1 LILKTQDGLIGI
13 YTFSVQFKRM
23 ENHFQTGMRLTSQ
36 ERNKNVVRRRS
47 KTPSLESF
55 SNDRN
60 FMKSPAQLL
69 AEMSEEEREEYM
81 ATLSPAVLAQL
92 KYAWDFWA
100 RPNQLP
106 PEGEWN
112 TWLVLAGRGFG
123 KTRMGSEWIRRKAK
137 ENPGCRI
144 ALIAETAA
152 DARDVMILGDSGL
165 VNVDPELT
173 VDSWSPTNRRLS
185 WPNGSQA
192 WCYNATEPDQLRG
205 PQHHF
210 AWIDELAKFR
220 HDEELWDQVQFG
232 LRLGQHPQCLAT
244 TTPLP
249 KPLIRKLVNDT
260 DTVITRG
267 ATLDN
272 QANLAKNT
280 IKQLYERYGNTRLG
294 RQELEGAILDDMPG
308 ALWTHEMIDNHR
320 KPIAPEM
327 ERIIVAVDPA
337 ASSGEEAD
345 ETGIV
350 AVGIARDDD
359 GNQRGYVLADR
370 SLRGTPDEWASAAV
384 KLFHELDADR
394 IVAEKN
400 QGGEMVEA
408 VLRAKARDIPL
419 TLVHASR
426 GKIIRAEPI
435 SALYEQG
442 RVHHV
447 GRFDKLEDQMCLF
460 TRDVDRRPG
469 KSPDRVDALVWGL
482 TSLFDKITSRR
493 RRNDPNEDEYK
504 YKTAEVRSST
514 NIYRDETDTSWMA
527 G

>member
-1 LILKTQDGLIGI
+1 
-13 YTFSVQFKRM
+13 
-23 ENHFQTGMRLTSQ
+23 
-36 ERNKNVVRRRS
+36 
-47 KTPSLESF
+47 
-55 SNDRN
+55 
-60 FMKSPAQLL
+60 MKSPAQIL
-69 AEMSEEEREEYM
+69 AELPEDERQEYLSS
-81 ATLSPAVLAQL
+81 LSPAVLAKL
-92 KYAWDFWA
+92 KYDWDFWA

-123 KTRMGSEWIRRKAK
+123 KTRMGSEWIRKKAK

-144 ALIAETAA
+144 ALVAETAA

-173 VDSWSPTNRRLS
+173 ADSWSPTNRRLT

-210 AWIDELAKFR
+210 AWVDELAKFR
-220 HDEELWDQVQFG
+220 YAQELWDQVQFG
-232 LRLGQHPQCLAT
+232 LRLGLHPQCLAT

-249 KPLIRKLVNDT
+249 KPLIRKLVNDP
-260 DTVITRG
+260 DTMVTRG

-272 QANLAKNT
+272 EANLARNT

-294 RQELEGAILDDMPG
+294 RQELEGEVLDDMPG
-308 ALWTHEMIDNHR
+308 ALWNHEIIDTSR
-320 KPIAPEM
+320 KPAPPELD
-327 ERIIVAVDPA
+327 RIIVAVDPA
-337 ASSGEEAD
+337 ATSGEEAD

-350 AVGIARDDD
+350 AVGVATDPD
-359 GNQRGYVLADR
+359 GYQRGYVLADR
-370 SLRGTPDEWASAAV
+370 SLRGTPDEWAAAAV
-384 KLFHELDADR
+384 KLYHELDADR

-400 QGGEMVEA
+400 QGGEMVSA
-408 VLRAKARDIPL
+408 VLRAKDRNVPV
-419 TLVHASR
+419 TLVTATR
-426 GKIIRAEPI
+426 GKIVRAEPI

-460 TRDVDRRPG
+460 TRDADRSPG
-469 KSPDRVDALVWGL
+469 NSPDRVDALVWGL
-482 TSLFDKITSRR
+482 SSLFERITRR
-493 RRNDPNEDEYK
+493 RRPKEKDNDYEVKETKYSSNNPYRGSED
-504 YKTAEVRSST
+504 TT
-514 NIYRDETDTSWMA
+514 WM
-527 G
+527 GM